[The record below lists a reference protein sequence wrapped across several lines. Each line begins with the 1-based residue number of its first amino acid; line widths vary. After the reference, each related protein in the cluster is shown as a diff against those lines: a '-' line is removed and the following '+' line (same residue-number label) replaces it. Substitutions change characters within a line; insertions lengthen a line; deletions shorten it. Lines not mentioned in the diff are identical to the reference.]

1 MIEID
6 LNKLK
11 FPIGA
16 FSKPA
21 SIEAKD
27 IEGWILD
34 IEQFPKKLEALTSDL
49 SIEQINWKYRPN
61 GWKIKQVIHHC
72 ADSHMNSFIRFKIAL
87 TEEDPT
93 VRPYYEAKWG
103 ELPDAVDDD
112 ISNSIM
118 LLKGLHSKW
127 SNLLRSM
134 DSKQLDL
141 CFIHPEVADKVVLKE
156 NIGIY
161 AWHCRHHL
169 AHIEQALKYEG
180 RFN

>member
-11 FPIGA
+11 FPIGS
-16 FSKPA
+16 FIKLDK
-21 SIEAKD
+21 IEATDVKEW
-27 IEGWILD
+27 IED
-34 IEQFPKKLEALTSDL
+34 IEQFPKKLEAITSDL
-49 SIEQINWKYRPN
+49 SIEQVNWKYRPN

-87 TEEDPT
+87 TEELPT

-103 ELPDAVDDD
+103 ELPDAVEDD
-112 ISNSIM
+112 ISNSLF

-127 SNLLRSM
+127 CNLLKSM
-134 DSKQLDL
+134 DAEQLER
-141 CFIHPEVADKVVLKE
+141 CFIHPEVEGKVQLKE

-169 AHIEQALKYEG
+169 AHIEQALKYGG